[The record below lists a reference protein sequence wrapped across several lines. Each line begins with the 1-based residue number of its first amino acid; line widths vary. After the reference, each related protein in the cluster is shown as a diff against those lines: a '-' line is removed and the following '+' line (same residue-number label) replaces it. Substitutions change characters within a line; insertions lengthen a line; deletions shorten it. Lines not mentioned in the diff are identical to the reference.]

1 MSSLWYQTKITR
13 LRGVLWNAS
22 IIIIRCLINSN
33 CLKIYLLYFDQI
45 SKLHNIQC

>member
-1 MSSLWYQTKITR
+1 MVPNQNYLAPRCIVECFYYYY
-13 LRGVLWNAS
+13 
-22 IIIIRCLINSN
+22 RCLINSN